1 MTSKQGLSKKLSDEI
16 QNIIKEFASDKVGVH
31 PTAAL
36 IKTLRFDVEDNCTF
50 VIHVRET
57 KNLQITRTLTFFHEQ
72 FDERNF
78 PQHFDICLTWDNLR
92 QQDET
97 EAMGNEDSRLY
108 PQGMPDSSMVVVRT
122 QFVTAPF

>member
-16 QNIIKEFASDKVGVH
+16 QSIIKEFASDKVGVH

-57 KNLQITRTLTFFHEQ
+57 KSLQITRTLTFFHEL
-72 FDERNF
+72 FDERIHSLE
-78 PQHFDICLTWDNLR
+78 HFDINLDWNNLR
-92 QQDET
+92 QQDEI

-108 PQGMPDSSMVVVRT
+108 PQGMPESDL
-122 QFVTAPF
+122 QHGWGWL